1 MIPVTPRTAE
11 QMERTRRLFNLK
23 YVTPPNENY
32 IRTIY
37 LQLEADTA
45 NRIKYYPK
53 AYAKKTF
60 NVDVAGE
67 YDRECKMAYK
77 DKFYKSKVVFLH
89 KEDRMDCFIHYF
101 YEEGKEEKVRETI
114 AKTRGMFRLR

>member
-1 MIPVTPRTAE
+1 MIPITPKTAE
-11 QMERTRRLFNLK
+11 QLEYRKRLFNLSELF
-23 YVTPPNENY
+23 PPNQNY
-32 IRTIY
+32 LRTIY
-37 LQLEADTA
+37 FQLEADTT
-45 NRIKYYPK
+45 NRIAYYPK

-67 YDRECKMAYK
+67 YDRECKIVYK
-77 DKFYKSKVVFLH
+77 GKFYKSKVVFLH